1 MSTEVSEAQ
10 ARRAVADIFNST
22 LASSAIGA
30 AWELGA
36 LDELREN
43 GKLDVSDF
51 SARHDL
57 HKPAVTGMFTA
68 LASVGIVRRE
78 GETIVTGPYFDEA
91 DHHRSLFHWLNQ
103 GSGEL
108 FRRMPQVLPNE
119 NRVGDFYQRD
129 AAAISYACREI
140 SERYFD
146 PAFWSAVEGLGY
158 EPTTV
163 ADLGSGS
170 GERLI
175 QIARRFPGVRGLGI
189 DIADGAIGMAEKE
202 VAAKGFGDQISFVRG
217 DARTIDQV
225 PAEASDQFAKVD
237 LLTCFMMGHDFWPR
251 ENCVQTLRKIREA
264 FPNVRRFLLGDATR
278 TVGIPDRELPV
289 FTLGF
294 EVGHDMMGVYL
305 PTLDE
310 WDGVFEEGGWR
321 CVKKHAID
329 SLSVSVVFE
338 LE

>member
-1 MSTEVSEAQ
+1 MSTEVSDTQ
-10 ARRAVADIFNST
+10 ARRAVADIFNAT
-22 LASSAIGA
+22 VASHAIGA

-36 LDELREN
+36 LDELGEN
-43 GKLDVSDF
+43 GKLDAAEF
-51 SARHDL
+51 AARNDL
-57 HKPAVTGMFTA
+57 HEPAVTGMFTA

-78 GETIVTGPYFDEA
+78 GTVVLTGPYFDEVN
-91 DHHRSLFHWLNQ
+91 HTRSLFHWLNQ

-108 FRRMPQVLPNE
+108 FRRIPDVLRNE
-119 NRVGDFYQRD
+119 KRVGDFYQRD
-129 AAAISYACREI
+129 AAAISFACREI

-158 EPTTV
+158 EPTMA

-175 QIARRFPGVRGLGI
+175 QIARRFPGVRGLGVE
-189 DIADGAIGMAEKE
+189 IAPDAITMAEKE
-202 VAAKGFGDQISFVRG
+202 VATKGFGDRISFVRG
-217 DARTIDQV
+217 DARDIDAV
-225 PAEASDQFAKVD
+225 EARERFADVD

-251 ENCVQTLRKIREA
+251 ENAVKTLRDIRAA

-294 EVGHDMMGVYL
+294 EFGHDMMGVYL
-305 PTLDE
+305 PTMDE

-329 SLSVSVVFE
+329 SLSRSVVFE

>member
-1 MSTEVSEAQ
+1 MNTEVSEAQ

-22 LASSAIGA
+22 LASSAIGT

-51 SARHDL
+51 SERHDL
-57 HKPAVTGMFTA
+57 HLPAVVGMFTA
-68 LASVGIVRRE
+68 LASVGIVRRK
-78 GETIVTGPYFDEA
+78 GETIVTGPYFEKA
-91 DHHRSLFHWLNQ
+91 DHNRSLFHWLNQ

-108 FRRMPQVLPNE
+108 FRRMPQVLSNE

-129 AAAISYACREI
+129 AVAISYACREI
-140 SERYFD
+140 SDRYFD
-146 PAFWSAVEGLGY
+146 PAFWAAVDGLGY
-158 EPTTV
+158 EPTKV

-175 QIARRFPGVRGLGI
+175 QLARRFPGTRGLGI
-189 DIADGAIGMAEKE
+189 DIAEGAIGMAEKE
-202 VAAKGFGDQISFVRG
+202 VAAKGFGDRISFVRG

-225 PAEASDQFAKVD
+225 VAFERFANVD

-251 ENCVQTLRKIREA
+251 ENCVRTLRKIRDA
-264 FPNVRRFLLGDATR
+264 FPNARRFLLGDATR
-278 TVGIPDRELPV
+278 TVGIPDREIPI

-294 EVGHDMMGVYL
+294 EFGHDMMGVYL

-329 SLSVSVVFE
+329 GLSVSVVFE